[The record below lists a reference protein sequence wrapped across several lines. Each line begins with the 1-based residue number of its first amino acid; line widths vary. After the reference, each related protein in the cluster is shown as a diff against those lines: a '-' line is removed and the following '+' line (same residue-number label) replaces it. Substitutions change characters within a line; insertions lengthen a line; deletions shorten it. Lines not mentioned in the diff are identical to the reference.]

1 MTEHFHFPR
10 GTRIVVT
17 GATGQDARFLIPML
31 LEDGAEVHG
40 IVRNSA
46 ATRQAFNIE
55 TARRLTLHSADLSNG
70 DFDVAGFLRE
80 LRPDYLFNLA
90 GQSSVRESIGAPQVS
105 WSVNADWTARLLEA
119 VRIHSPQT
127 RLYQASSSEMF
138 GISGGVH
145 DEESALHPVTPYAA
159 SNQS

>member
-1 MTEHFHFPR
+1 CALP
-10 GTRIVVT
+10 I
-17 GATGQDARFLIPML
+17 
-31 LEDGAEVHG
+31 
-40 IVRNSA
+40 S
-46 ATRQAFNIE
+46 

-70 DFDVAGFLRE
+70 DFDIAGFLRE

-159 SNQS
+159 SKSAAHLLCGAYRKAYGLRIACGILFNHESKY